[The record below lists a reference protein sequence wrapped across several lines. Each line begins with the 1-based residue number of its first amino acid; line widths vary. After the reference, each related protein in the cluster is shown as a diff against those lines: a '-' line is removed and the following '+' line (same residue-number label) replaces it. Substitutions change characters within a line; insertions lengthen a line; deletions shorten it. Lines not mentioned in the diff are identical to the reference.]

1 MEKLRENNEWEK
13 LHAEQINASR
23 TVQVTR
29 LGGGRGRVG
38 GALVRCGTGF
48 MQSRSMPA
56 GQCR

>member
-1 MEKLRENNEWEK
+1 MWDR

-29 LGGGRGRVG
+29 LGGGRGMVG
-38 GALVRCGTGF
+38 GGTGF

-56 GQCR
+56 GQYR